1 MGPKFWELVIVLAI
15 IVLLVGPHRL
25 VGLGEAVGKS
35 LREFREATG
44 SDVSSGPRQGSRQ
57 RKDG

>member
-1 MGPKFWELVIVLAI
+1 MGPKFWELVIVLTI

-25 VGLGEAVGKS
+25 VGLGESVGKA

-44 SDVSSGPRQGSRQ
+44 SDVSSGQRQEGRQ
-57 RKDG
+57 NKDG